1 MLKIFLPI
9 LKLVIGHVDINSV
22 LPSRKPLFKRET
34 SKPKRILTHLKEYE
48 GTHNT
53 VNETSRKCKHLYG
66 SGIP

>member
-9 LKLVIGHVDINSV
+9 LKLVIGHLDINSM
-22 LPSRKPLFKRET
+22 LPSRMSLLKRET
-34 SKPKRILTHLKEYE
+34 SKPKRILINLKDYE

-53 VNETSRKCKHLYG
+53 VNETRRKCKHLYG